1 MSTISKWLIALALLS
16 GPFSAQA
23 ALIEGTYSG
32 TVVAGGFGMI
42 GPLDAGTVATGAPIS
57 GTFSYDS
64 TIFVLG
70 GSNGN
75 GNFTKTGSANPVVIT
90 ITVAGSTFTIHGT
103 IQSVLTLVALPSG
116 SENPNNHFYLEAA
129 NWGATVPGLSGS
141 IDLNLSN
148 YLGALFASN
157 IDDPSSVAFANQN
170 GLGVNQTDTLQAIDS
185 SGNGTAALYF
195 KISNSSTVPGTYPTM
210 QLAALLAE
218 VNGLAPAGLEIKAS
232 DALKD
237 LQATCTLLTNF
248 VSQVQAQKKIGKTL
262 AAQLISNADAIE
274 VALGC
279 SSPD

>member
-1 MSTISKWLIALALLS
+1 
-16 GPFSAQA
+16 
-23 ALIEGTYSG
+23 
-32 TVVAGGFGMI
+32 
-42 GPLDAGTVATGAPIS
+42 VATGTPIS

-75 GNFTKTGSANPVVIT
+75 GTFIKTGSANPVVIT
-90 ITVAGSTFTIHGT
+90 ITIAGSTFTVHGT
-103 IQSVLTLVALPSG
+103 IQSVLTLFAFG
-116 SENPNNHFYLEAA
+116 SDQNPNNHFYLEAA
-129 NWGATVPGLSGS
+129 NWGPAVPGLSGS

-195 KISNSSTVPGTYPTM
+195 KISNSSTVPGTSPTT

-218 VNGLAPAGLEIKAS
+218 ANGLAPAGLEIKAG